1 MNVDMLRII
10 DRAAAEN
17 EDEEMMVIYEKLQ
30 SVDCIPQ
37 KRDGFINYTVNLT
50 KADRKKVERVWNKVE
65 SLHQKQRQEK
75 QAHTAEIV
83 IIYELSD
90 D

>member
-1 MNVDMLRII
+1 MLRII
-10 DRAAAEN
+10 DRAVAEN
-17 EDEEMMVIYEKLQ
+17 DDEEMMEIYEKLQ
-30 SVDCIPQ
+30 SVDCVPQ

-75 QAHTAEIV
+75 QARTAEIV
-83 IIYELSD
+83 II
-90 D
+90 